1 LLSFLNWLIELALR
15 RAVIM
20 AVVVAALFVGGL
32 YAATQIKL
40 ELLPD
45 IEYPAMT
52 VVTTYP
58 GAGPQEVVDDVTR
71 PTETAA
77 STLEGLKRMQTVSSE
92 GLSIL
97 LLEFGYGADMRQREE
112 ELATRLRSAALPAE
126 ASEPSITRINPQLIP
141 ISELSLGGDLPV
153 EELER
158 IAREQVV
165 PELSAIDGVLRVEL
179 IGGAVPQVDV
189 VLDAEKLRDLNIS
202 AQTISNAIQAANAA
216 IPSGSIISDDLTVPV
231 RTFSTTESLEQLQN
245 LVVGTRPGDTEGAG
259 PVPVRLAEV
268 AEVSLGR
275 SPSQGAARTNGQPS
289 IAISINKSPEANTV
303 QVANEIESSIER
315 LREQIGDEA
324 ELLIVYDQSVQIERS
339 IAAMLR
345 EGGWGALFAVLVV
358 FLFLLS
364 IRSTFVTA
372 ISIPLSVVVA
382 LLLMHWLG
390 FTLNIFTLG
399 GLTIAIGR
407 VIDDSIVVLENIYRH
422 VHQEGEK
429 IGSAVRSAPREV
441 ASAITSS
448 TLTTVAVFIPLG
460 LIGGLVGELF
470 RPFGFT
476 VSFALLASLAVA
488 LMVVPGLARVLV
500 GRAAVKESGDGGT
513 WLQKG
518 YTPILRWSLRH
529 RIVTLGSAAV
539 LFLLSLLLLRT
550 IPVSLLPQIMED
562 VFDVTVIAAP
572 GSDIDAI
579 LEESAKVEEVLEETP
594 DVAMYQSVVGGQTQ
608 SLATLGAALSGR
620 GFSSAHIF
628 VRPEEGAS
636 VDEIVDHV
644 REEVRQIETDSLISV
659 SDVQTSTMS
668 RLQVTAWSEQ
678 SEALKEAGP
687 QITAAAAQ
695 VEGVEN
701 VVSDVA
707 RERPQ
712 IGIEVDANE
721 AFLAGLS
728 VQEIAGYMRNLL
740 IGQTVAE
747 ITIEEDQ
754 SAPVVL
760 TVAADNLDDLDSLRQ
775 LPVGGNGV
783 PLGSV
788 ADLELVQAPAQV
800 TRVDERPAVTISGDI
815 VAKDTAAAANK
826 VKEDIGNL
834 ELPESVEVKVGG
846 VLSQIEESFSS
857 MYIGIGL
864 AVVLVYI
871 VMVLFF
877 GSLLEPFVI
886 LFSLP
891 LATIGAFFALYITD
905 RTLSLSALIGILML
919 VGIVVTNA
927 IVLMDLV
934 RRLVLQGTEPREALI
949 QGGQTRVRPI
959 LMTALATMLALL
971 PLAMGFHQGAIVA
984 AELAT
989 VVIGGLFTS
998 TFLTLLVVPVV
1009 YSLLMDLRARMRLTP
1024 VGARAKAEDSREEQ
1038 PEERREERREGP
1050 VSPRFRRLSRSRD
1063 SDKEKR

>member
-1 LLSFLNWLIELALR
+1 MLSLLNWLIELALR

-20 AVVVAALFVGGL
+20 AVVVAALFAGGL
-32 YAATQIKL
+32 YAATQIKI

-45 IEYPAMT
+45 VEFPAMT

-71 PTETAA
+71 PMERAA
-77 STLEGLKRMQTVSSE
+77 GTLEGLKRMQTVSSE

-97 LLEFGYGADMRQREE
+97 LLEFGYGTDMRQREE
-112 ELATRLRSAALPAE
+112 TLATRLRGAGLPAA
-126 ASEPSITRINPQLIP
+126 ASQPSITRINPQLIP
-141 ISELSLGGDLPV
+141 VIQLSLGGDLPV

-158 IAREQVV
+158 IAREEVV

-179 IGGAVPQVDV
+179 IGGAVPQVNV
-189 VLDAEKLRDLNIS
+189 RLDPAKLRELNVS
-202 AQTISNAIQAANAA
+202 TQTIANAVRAANVAV
-216 IPSGSIISDDLTVPV
+216 PSGSVTSDDITVPV
-231 RTFSTTESLEQLQN
+231 RTYSATESLEQLQG
-245 LVVGTRPGDTEGAG
+245 LVVANGAEG
-259 PVPVRLAEV
+259 PVRLSEV
-268 AEVSLGR
+268 AEVTLGR
-275 SPSQGAARTNGQPS
+275 SPTQGAARTNGRPS
-289 IAISINKSPEANTV
+289 IAISISKSPEANTV
-303 QVANEIESSIER
+303 RVANDIQSTVDR
-315 LREQIGDEA
+315 LRGEIGDEA
-324 ELLIVYDQSVQIERS
+324 ELIIVYDQSVQIERS
-339 IAAMLR
+339 IAGMLR

-382 LLLMHWLG
+382 VLLMYWLD

-422 VHQEGEK
+422 VHEEGEK

-448 TLTTVAVFIPLG
+448 TLTTVAVFVPLG
-460 LIGGLVGELF
+460 LIGGLVGEVF
-470 RPFGFT
+470 QPFGFT

-500 GRAAVKESGDGGT
+500 GRGAAKESEET
-513 WLQKG
+513 WLQRI

-529 RIVTLGSAAV
+529 RIITLGSAAA
-539 LFLLSLLLLRT
+539 LFLVSLFLLRT
-550 IPVSLLPQIMED
+550 IPVSLLPQVMEN
-562 VFDVTVIAAP
+562 VFDITVIAPA
-572 GSDIDAI
+572 GSDIDAV
-579 LEESAKVEEVLEETP
+579 LTEAEKVEEVLAQTPGIET
-594 DVAMYQSVVGGQTQ
+594 YETVVGGQTQ
-608 SLATLGAALSGR
+608 SLATLGAALAGR
-620 GFSSAHIF
+620 GFSSAHMF
-628 VRPEEGAS
+628 VRPEEG
-636 VDEIVDHV
+636 VDAGDLADRV
-644 REEVRQIETDSLISV
+644 REEVKQIETNSLISV
-659 SDVQTSTMS
+659 SDIQTSTLS

-678 SEALKEAGP
+678 EDALREAGP
-687 QITAAAAQ
+687 MITEAAAA

-707 RERPQ
+707 RERPE
-712 IGIEVDANE
+712 IGIQVDANA

-728 VQEIAGYMRNLL
+728 PQEIAAYMRDLL
-740 IGQTVAE
+740 IGQTVAQAP
-747 ITIEEDQ
+747 IDNDR
-754 SAPVVL
+754 SADVVL
-760 TVAADNLDDLDSLRQ
+760 TIAAENLADLENLRQ
-775 LPVGGNGV
+775 LPVGSNGV
-783 PLGSV
+783 PLDSV
-788 ADLELVQAPAQV
+788 ADVELVQRPAQI
-800 TRVDERPAVTISGDI
+800 TRVDERPAVTVTGDI

-826 VKEDIGNL
+826 VKDDIEAL
-834 ELPESVEVKVGG
+834 DLPESVEVQVGG
-846 VLSQIEESFSS
+846 VLSQIEESFNS
-857 MYIGIGL
+857 MYVGIGL
-864 AVVLVYI
+864 AIVLVYI

-934 RRLVLQGTEPREALI
+934 RRLVQEGSEPRDALI
-949 QGGQTRVRPI
+949 QGGRTRLRPI
-959 LMTALATMLALL
+959 LMTALATMLALV
-971 PLAMGFHQGAIVA
+971 PLAMGFHQGALVA

-1009 YSLLMDLRARMRLTP
+1009 YSIVMDLRGKMRMKP
-1024 VGARAKAEDSREEQ
+1024 VATRPAEIGKREEPRTEK
-1038 PEERREERREGP
+1038 PEERPEEP
-1050 VSPRFRRLSRSRD
+1050 VSARFRRLPRPRE
-1063 SDKEKR
+1063 KEER

>member
-1 LLSFLNWLIELALR
+1 
-15 RAVIM
+15 M
-20 AVVVAALFVGGL
+20 AVVVAALFAGGL

-45 IEYPAMT
+45 IEFPAMT

-58 GAGPQEVVDDVTR
+58 GAAPQEVVDDVTR
-71 PTETAA
+71 PMERAA

-97 LLEFGYGADMRQREE
+97 LLEFGYGADMRQRED
-112 ELATRLRSAALPAE
+112 ELATRLRDAALPAT
-126 ASEPSITRINPQLIP
+126 ASQPSITRINPQLIP
-141 ISELSLGGDLPV
+141 VSELSLGGDLPV

-179 IGGAVPQVDV
+179 IGGAVPQIDV
-189 VLDAEKLRDLNIS
+189 MLDPASLRELDIS
-202 AQTISNAIQAANAA
+202 PQAIGNAIQAANSAV
-216 IPSGSIISDDLTVPV
+216 PSGSITSDDLTVPV
-231 RTFSTTESLEQLQN
+231 RTFSSTESLEQLQN
-245 LVVGTRPGDTEGAG
+245 LVVGTRPEAAEGEAQA
-259 PVPVRLAEV
+259 PVRLADV
-268 AEVSLGR
+268 AEVRLGR
-275 SPSQGAARTNGQPS
+275 SPTQGAARTNGQPS
-289 IAISINKSPEANTV
+289 IAIAVSKSPEANTV
-303 QVANEIESSIER
+303 QVANDIQSSAEE
-315 LREQIGDEA
+315 LRQQIGDKA
-324 ELLIVYDQSVQIERS
+324 DLLIVYDQSVQIERS
-339 IAAMLR
+339 IAGMLR

-382 LLLMHWLG
+382 LLLMYWLD

-422 VHQEGEK
+422 VHQEGES

-448 TLTTVAVFIPLG
+448 TLTTVAVFVPLG

-488 LMVVPGLARVLV
+488 LMVVPGLARLLV
-500 GRAAVKESGDGGT
+500 GRAAVKESGET
-513 WLQKG
+513 LLQKG
-518 YTPILRWSLRH
+518 YTPVLRWSLRH
-529 RIVTLGSAAV
+529 RAVTLGSAAA
-539 LFLLSLLLLRT
+539 LFLLSLVFLRT
-550 IPVSLLPQIMED
+550 IPVSLLPQVMEN
-562 VFDVTVIAAP
+562 VFDITVIAPP
-572 GSDIDAI
+572 GSDIEAI
-579 LEESAKVEEVLEETP
+579 LAEAAKVEEVLAETP
-594 DVAMYQSVVGGQTQ
+594 GIATYETVVGGQTQ
-608 SLATLGAALSGR
+608 SLATLGAALAGR
-620 GFSSAHIF
+620 GFSSAHMF
-628 VRPEEGAS
+628 VRPEEGA
-636 VDEIVDHV
+636 DIGEIADRV
-644 REEVRQIETDSLISV
+644 REEVKDIETDSLISV
-659 SDVQTSTMS
+659 SDIQTSTLS

-678 SEALKEAGP
+678 PEALQEAGP
-687 QITAAAAQ
+687 EITAAASQ

-707 RERPQ
+707 RERPE

-728 VQEIAGYMRNLL
+728 VQQISDYMRNLL
-740 IGQTVAE
+740 IGQTVAQVPIDGE
-747 ITIEEDQ
+747 R

-760 TVAADNLDDLDSLRQ
+760 TIAADNLDLDSLRQ
-775 LPVGGNGV
+775 LPVGLNGV

-788 ADLELVQAPAQV
+788 ADLQLVEAPAQI
-800 TRVDERPAVTISGDI
+800 TRVDERPAVTVTGDI

-826 VKEDIGNL
+826 VKADIRKL
-834 ELPESVEVKVGG
+834 DLPESVEVQIGG
-846 VLSQIEESFSS
+846 VLSQIEESFNS

-891 LATIGAFFALYITD
+891 LATIGAFFALYITG

-934 RRLVLQGTEPREALI
+934 RRLVLQGTEPRDALI
-949 QGGQTRVRPI
+949 QGGRTRVRPI
-959 LMTALATMLALL
+959 LMTALATMLALV

-1009 YSLLMDLRARMRLTP
+1009 YSLFMDLRARMRLRP
-1024 VGARAKAEDSREEQ
+1024 VAVRERGEG
-1038 PEERREERREGP
+1038 RREERREEP
-1050 VSPRFRRLSRSRD
+1050 ASARFRRLSRSRNR
-1063 SDKEKR
+1063 EKR